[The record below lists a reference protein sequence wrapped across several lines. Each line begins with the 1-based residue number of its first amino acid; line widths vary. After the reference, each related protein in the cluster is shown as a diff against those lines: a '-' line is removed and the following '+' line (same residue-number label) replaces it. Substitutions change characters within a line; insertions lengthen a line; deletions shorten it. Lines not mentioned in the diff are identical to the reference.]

1 MGPMLVETFLGI
13 KRYEL
18 DRYHHHVSDW
28 DLAEYAHHL

>member
-1 MGPMLVETFLGI
+1 MGTALVDTFLGI

-18 DRYHHHVSDW
+18 ERYHRHVSEW